1 MGNSLFQRG
10 FLALITTQFFGAM
23 NDNVLKGVLTFMVI
37 DGSWAGRLGEGGQ
50 GIVGVCFTVPFIILS
65 AFAGQLADRYS
76 KRTVTLIVKATE
88 VPIAALAG
96 YGFYSGDL
104 WITLAALI
112 ALTCQSS
119 FFGPAKYGM
128 IPELVGTDQ
137 LSRANGT
144 INMLTNAAVI
154 FGTLVAG
161 LVSDRYSPQAN
172 EDGVLWLPAVALL
185 VIAVLGF
192 AASWFLTDLRA
203 GDRSVKYQ
211 FNPFESYIFTIRE
224 MAKTPLLTIMMAW
237 SYFYLLAGIA
247 LFIVPEYTTVLDVT
261 RAEASVLMGVLG
273 IAIGVGCGVAGF
285 VSGRHIEPRLIPIGA
300 IGLTLFFFLLAFI
313 PPTLAG
319 GDGSARIAFSNVSW
333 FILGAGF
340 FAGFYI
346 VPLQALLQSLSPD
359 SDRGRYLGTANAVS
373 FAFMTVAAIF
383 YWLVRDSFGDQPQ
396 LIFYICS
403 GLMAIGAGF
412 FIWRLAGIREYLASN
427 EDTQLPETPVGS

>member
-76 KRTVTLIVKATE
+76 KRMVTLIVKATE

-427 EDTQLPETPVGS
+427 EDTELPETPVGS

>member
-427 EDTQLPETPVGS
+427 EDTELPETPVGS

>member
-1 MGNSLFQRG
+1 
-10 FLALITTQFFGAM
+10 
-23 NDNVLKGVLTFMVI
+23 
-37 DGSWAGRLGEGGQ
+37 
-50 GIVGVCFTVPFIILS
+50 
-65 AFAGQLADRYS
+65 
-76 KRTVTLIVKATE
+76 
-88 VPIAALAG
+88 
-96 YGFYSGDL
+96 
-104 WITLAALI
+104 
-112 ALTCQSS
+112 
-119 FFGPAKYGM
+119 M

-427 EDTQLPETPVGS
+427 EDTELPETPVGS